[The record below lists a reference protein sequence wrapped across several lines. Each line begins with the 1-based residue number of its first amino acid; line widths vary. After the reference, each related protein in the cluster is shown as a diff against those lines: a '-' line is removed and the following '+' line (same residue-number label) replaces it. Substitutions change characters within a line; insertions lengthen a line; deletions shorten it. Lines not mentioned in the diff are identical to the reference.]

1 MRNILLMRH
10 GESESNVGL
19 PTSSPKTVTLTKLGK
34 EQAKCIAQYLKSH
47 FSLDLIVTSSYQR
60 AKHTA
65 SPTKLFFRSV
75 PEKEWPVHE
84 FTYLSSMH
92 GEISTVHDRRPL
104 VEAYWEICDPFYFDG
119 PGSESFEQFI
129 ERVHQV
135 LVYLKSMKE
144 YNTVVIFSH
153 EQFIRALLWLSQRD
167 TIDLCRETMREFRDF
182 LSANV
187 LVNGVIVQVPFDNSD
202 EQWQYKIIT
211 SHLKKLK
218 EPRELE
224 ELEQPKILELI
235 VSGSTTYK

>member
-1 MRNILLMRH
+1 MRTVLLMRH

-19 PTSSPKTVTLTKLGK
+19 PTSSPTTVILTELGK

-65 SPTKLFFRSV
+65 DPTKLFFRSI

-104 VEAYWEICDPFYFDG
+104 VDAYWEICDPFYIDG
-119 PGSESFEQFI
+119 PGSESFEQFL

-135 LVYLKSMKE
+135 LMYLKSTEE
-144 YNTVVIFSH
+144 YSTIAIFSH
-153 EQFIRALLWLSQRD
+153 EQFICALLWLSQRD
-167 TIDLCRETMREFRDF
+167 SVNLSQETMQEFKDF
-182 LSANV
+182 LSAKS
-187 LVNGVIVQVPFDNSD
+187 LVNGAIVHVPVDNSD
-202 EQWQYKIIT
+202 EQWQYRIIT
-211 SHLKKLK
+211 SHLENLKKLQK
-218 EPRELE
+218 LE
-224 ELEQPKILELI
+224 EPKILELAA
-235 VSGSTTYK
+235 SGSTAYK

>member
-1 MRNILLMRH
+1 
-10 GESESNVGL
+10 
-19 PTSSPKTVTLTKLGK
+19 VTLTELGK

-65 SPTKLFFRSV
+65 DPTKLFFRSV

-119 PGSESFEQFI
+119 PGSESFEQFL

-135 LVYLKSMKE
+135 LMYLKSTEE
-144 YNTVVIFSH
+144 YSTIAIFSH
-153 EQFIRALLWLSQRD
+153 EQFIRALLWLSQRE
-167 TIDLCRETMREFRDF
+167 TIDLCQETMQEFRDF
-182 LSANV
+182 LSASP
-187 LVNGVIVQVPFDNSD
+187 LENGAIVHMPFDNSD
-202 EQWQYKIIT
+202 EQWQYRIIT
-211 SHLKKLK
+211 SHLENLKELKELEKQKKLQK
-218 EPRELE
+218 LE
-224 ELEQPKILELI
+224 EPKILELAA
-235 VSGSTTYK
+235 SGSTAYK